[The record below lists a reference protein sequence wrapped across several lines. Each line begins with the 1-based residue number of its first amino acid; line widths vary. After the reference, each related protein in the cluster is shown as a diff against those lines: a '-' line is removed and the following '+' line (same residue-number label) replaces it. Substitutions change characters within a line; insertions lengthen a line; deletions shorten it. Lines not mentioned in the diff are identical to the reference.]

1 MLFKDITIIDE
12 NFSVKENKCVG
23 ITGDKIVYIG
33 DEMPQNA
40 SEYGDVYQGK
50 GKLLMPGFYNAH
62 AHSPMAL
69 MRGYGENMA
78 LQDWLTKRIFP
89 FEGKLTGDAVYW
101 GTMLCMAESLKFGI
115 VSTSDMYYFISDMV
129 KAVSDSG
136 VKNNISR
143 SIVNFDG
150 TGIEELDSIKE
161 LLDAHKNF
169 NNIENERIKIEASLH
184 AEYTSDEST
193 VKGLADLSKKQ
204 NMSMQVHVSETK
216 LEHEECKARH
226 GGRTPVKYLY
236 DCGLFD
242 VPTIAAHCVYI
253 EDDDFDILKEKKVTV
268 ATNPVSNLKLA
279 SGIADTGKMLE
290 KGVNL
295 AIGTDSVAS
304 NNSLNFIEEM
314 KTLALVSKV
323 RNMNPTVITP
333 KEAIYAATRGGA
345 LAQGRTDCG
354 LVKEGMKADLIV
366 IDIQRVH
373 WHPIHDLLNNLVY
386 SASGSDI
393 ELTMVD
399 GKVLYNDGE
408 YATIDEEQVI
418 FEVENVKKEI
428 LENLAKKYNMEILTF
443 TVEL

>member
-136 VKNNISR
+136 SKNNISR

-242 VPTIAAHCVYI
+242 VPTVAAHCVYI

-354 LVKEGMKADLIV
+354 LLKEGMKADLIV

-428 LENLAKKYNMEILTF
+428 LEKL
-443 TVEL
+443 

>member
-428 LENLAKKYNMEILTF
+428 LEKL
-443 TVEL
+443 

>member
-136 VKNNISR
+136 AKNNISR

-242 VPTIAAHCVYI
+242 VPTVAAHCVYI

-428 LENLAKKYNMEILTF
+428 LEKL
-443 TVEL
+443 